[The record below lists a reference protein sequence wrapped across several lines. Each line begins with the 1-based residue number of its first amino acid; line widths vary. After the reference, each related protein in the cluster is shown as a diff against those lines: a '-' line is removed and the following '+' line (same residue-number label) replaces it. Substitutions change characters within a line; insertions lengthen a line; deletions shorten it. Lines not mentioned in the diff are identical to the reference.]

1 MNKQENKKEIKE
13 KNKKQ
18 ILTRIEEIEKIA
30 KEISRIKN
38 VDAVYLFGSQAK
50 GQAGPLSDID
60 ICVIGNIT
68 EKEENKIYDFLSD
81 NLDISIF
88 NKLPLTVQF
97 RVLKEGKE
105 LFARNRDTTDSLK
118 IKIMRDYIDFKY
130 SINKYCKEILGCTI

>member
-1 MNKQENKKEIKE
+1 MNKQENKKEIKK